1 MQSKIQLLLLKGLQ
15 DKDIEKQV
23 ITPSVIRLSN
33 KKQNNFKEHGDL
45 IKIKGFIT
53 DFSNIDKLE
62 KLNLTIWFGDYN
74 YKIPFSFLLKYNNN
88 NSLINKLKIN
98 SNDGYFIDYFIEFP
112 HDILLKHKIPL
123 ISLTYSPFNILIK
136 ELDDNMI
143 VDMVLDTYILDV
155 DARKEAAITDK
166 IYNIKS
172 IQEFKIKSVG
182 TSINEL
188 YKFYEYSSDITPELL
203 TQGIIINYPKNQI
216 QKLLII
222 FNNTIKCLDYDN
234 KLINIYGEDIGE
246 NLTYF
251 GFNIEEN
258 FISNNQIG
266 CINMSIID
274 KVNVNVE
281 IKILRTD
288 EEIIPVDNE
297 QYVKMYTIS
306 SNTINYKMGLCG
318 RLYA

>member
-74 YKIPFSFLLKYNNN
+74 YIIPFSFLLKYNN

-98 SNDGYFIDYFIEFP
+98 SNDGYFIEFP

-123 ISLTYSPFNILIK
+123 ISLTYWPFTISIE
-136 ELDDNMI
+136 ELDENII

-166 IYNIKS
+166 MYNIKS
-172 IQEFKIKSVG
+172 IQEFKIQSAG
-182 TSINEL
+182 NSINEL
-188 YKFYEYSSDITPELL
+188 YKFYEYSSDIRPELL

-216 QKLLII
+216 HKLLII
-222 FNNTIKCLDYDN
+222 FNNTIKCLDYDD

-306 SNTINYKMGLCG
+306 SNIINYKMGFCG